1 MQLLG
6 AFITIDSLSLIYI
19 INYCRRKKKMKEIRI
34 HGRGGQGSVTAA
46 ELLAVAAFE
55 DGKYSQAFPAF
66 GVERRGAPVTAF
78 VRLDDKP
85 IRLRSQIY
93 EPDYVIVQDATL
105 VDVVDVARGTKPEGF
120 ILINTE
126 KSPEHFKMETKASI
140 KTLDATKLAMDF
152 IGKPIVNTTLI
163 GAFAGVSG
171 LIKPESIKNAVME
184 RFPGKVGEKN
194 AAAIQAAYDMMEA
207 HR

>member
-1 MQLLG
+1 M
-6 AFITIDSLSLIYI
+6 I
-19 INYCRRKKKMKEIRI
+19 EIRI

-55 DGKYSQAFPAF
+55 DGMYSQAFPAF

-78 VRLDDKP
+78 VRLDNKP

-105 VDVVDVARGTKPEGF
+105 VDVINVAAGAKPEGF
-120 ILINTE
+120 ILINSE
-126 KSPEHFKMETKASI
+126 KSASSFKLDTAAPL
-140 KTLDATKLAMDF
+140 KTLDATKLAIDI
-152 IGKPIVNTTLI
+152 IGKPIVNTILV

-171 LIKPESIKNAVME
+171 LIMPESIKNAVME

-194 AAAIQAAYDMMEA
+194 AKAIQAACDLMEEQ
-207 HR
+207 R